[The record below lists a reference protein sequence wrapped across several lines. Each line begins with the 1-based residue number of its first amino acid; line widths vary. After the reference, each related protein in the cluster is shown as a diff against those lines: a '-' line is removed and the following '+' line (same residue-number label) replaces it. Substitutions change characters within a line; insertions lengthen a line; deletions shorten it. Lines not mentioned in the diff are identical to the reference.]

1 MLLAM
6 IYCLP
11 IMASWDF
18 FHIILMYPKE
28 ILFDCMLHTI
38 FLLIISCLTV
48 LFLVAEIPN
57 HIGLEEMP
65 TSPRPMGT
73 PASATSCLLTAS
85 PHWDS
90 LTSASQFDA
99 GKGLNGNLK
108 KHS

>member
-65 TSPRPMGT
+65 TSHGHP
-73 PASATSCLLTAS
+73 CLSHQLPSYSFTTLGFS
-85 PHWDS
+85 HICLPV
-90 LTSASQFDA
+90 
-99 GKGLNGNLK
+99 
-108 KHS
+108 